1 MFNTRYGMID
11 SFFMEGILWYMKSH
25 YSSEFLLFIQRTVQ
39 KSCVMRLQHG
49 AQIFLSTAYFPIK
62 FGAWCAPGLL
72 SICSS
77 QVKSATAMK
86 IVGCWLGEWSGV
98 LLLLSSG
105 EIVIALS
112 RSCDSG
118 LSQIFALYSPS
129 YWCCICNI
137 LLVNKDDS
145 LE

>member
-1 MFNTRYGMID
+1 
-11 SFFMEGILWYMKSH
+11 MKSH

-86 IVGCWLGEWSGV
+86 IVGC
-98 LLLLSSG
+98 
-105 EIVIALS
+105 
-112 RSCDSG
+112 
-118 LSQIFALYSPS
+118 
-129 YWCCICNI
+129 
-137 LLVNKDDS
+137 
-145 LE
+145 